1 MAKQLINKVPDLLK
15 AKGLGF
21 EELRW
26 GAKTSLNTA
35 KRWADYD
42 EAEGIDR
49 IDIETVVNIAEFLSV
64 GIADMFEIK
73 EV

>member
-1 MAKQLINKVPDLLK
+1 MAKKLINKVPELLK

-21 EELRW
+21 EDLRW

-42 EAEGIDR
+42 EAQDIDR
-49 IDIETVVNIAEFLSV
+49 IDVETVVNIAEFLDV
-64 GIADMFEIK
+64 GIADMFEIV
-73 EV
+73 EE